1 MTCVHKHKFDFECNV
16 YFPKRKAKPAAASK
30 RRRQMMKMEKEAVG
44 EALKSFECVCI
55 DVDSTACV
63 DEGIDVLAEAAGC
76 GEEVANW

>member
-1 MTCVHKHKFDFECNV
+1 MTLES
-16 YFPKRKAKPAAASK
+16 AASSHFLPMYQNGK
-30 RRRQMMKMEKEAVG
+30 VPETMELSEVRSG
-44 EALKSFECVCI
+44 LLGFECVCI